1 VWLEGSPETRHVLLK
16 RSLGVSRWLLAPELV
31 DEPVARHR
39 LAGVEK
45 EDREDA
51 ALSRPTERKSTFAVI
66 YLERAEYEE
75 IERPGQIA
83 NVPRC
88 AVSPLTAA

>member
-1 VWLEGSPETRHVLLK
+1 VWLEGSPETGDVLLK
-16 RSLGVSRWLLAPELV
+16 RSLRVSRRPLAPELV
-31 DEPVARHR
+31 DEPVAGHG
-39 LAGVEK
+39 LPGVEE
-45 EDREDA
+45 EDREDT
-51 ALSRPTERKSTFAVI
+51 ALPRPTERQPALAVV

-75 IERPGQIA
+75 VERPGQIA